1 MGHLPLGTATT
12 LNYTAPLFI
21 AGWLIFSA
29 LRHREKAP
37 WNLGGAIVIGFIG
50 VVLVLQPSVNNEQLP
65 YALIG
70 LCAGAMGP
78 IIFFQIKQL
87 GTLRE
92 PSLRIVFY
100 FSLVGTI
107 WGLLGC
113 LLFEGGLKMHNSE
126 AWFGLLS
133 LGVCAVLAQLALTR
147 SYAYGNMM
155 LTACFQ
161 FATIPIAE
169 IISVLVFKDKLPA
182 SALLGMALILV
193 AGCLASILTRLREQ
207 KKAATRLVSTDAPRA
222 PTPERR

>member
-1 MGHLPLGTATT
+1 M
-12 LNYTAPLFI
+12 
-21 AGWLIFSA
+21 
-29 LRHREKAP
+29 
-37 WNLGGAIVIGFIG
+37 
-50 VVLVLQPSVNNEQLP
+50 VLVLQPSVNNEQLP

-133 LGVCAVLAQLALTR
+133 LGGAR
-147 SYAYGNMM
+147 
-155 LTACFQ
+155 TAG
-161 FATIPIAE
+161 AH
-169 IISVLVFKDKLPA
+169 
-182 SALLGMALILV
+182 ALL
-193 AGCLASILTRLREQ
+193 RLRQ
-207 KKAATRLVSTDAPRA
+207 HDAHGLLSVCHHPDC
-222 PTPERR
+222 